1 MPGPGN
7 GLKLHGK
14 NAAIYLGGGI
24 GVGVKITN
32 KTEWTLNLGR
42 DYVDAT
48 TFGDTNKTYLV
59 GLRDVQGQFNGLL
72 DLSGDFLVNASASDV
87 TQIYLYGDDTNLNST
102 GAPILV
108 AHGPGFVDAAIT
120 AANNDAEK
128 CTGNFRASGAWT
140 VFTSGS
146 LS

>member
-1 MPGPGN
+1 LATGA

-14 NAAIYLGGGI
+14 RAAIYLGGPI
-24 GVGVKITN
+24 GTGVKITV

-48 TFGDTNKTYLV
+48 VFGDVNKTYLV
-59 GLRDVQGQFNGLL
+59 GLRDIQGQFSGLL

-87 TQIYLYGDDTNLNST
+87 TSIYLYGDDTNGNST

-108 AHGPGFVDAAIT
+108 AFGPGFLDAAIT
-120 AANNDAEK
+120 ASNTDAEK
-128 CTGNFRASGAWT
+128 CTGNFRASGAWS
-140 VFTSGS
+140 VFSSGS
-146 LS
+146 L